1 MILGKV
7 FRKRGLTF
15 LTPRFSKNQST
26 RSNVLVER
34 FLIKKVF
41 KLSLIGN
48 FNVLQFLYAKGILK
62 KKFIPKFYAC

>member
-7 FRKRGLTF
+7 FRKGGFTF
-15 LTPRFSKNQST
+15 LTLRISKSLST

-34 FLIKKVF
+34 FLNKKVF
-41 KLSLIGN
+41 QLSLIGN

-62 KKFIPKFYAC
+62 KNYS

>member
-15 LTPRFSKNQST
+15 LTPRISKNQST
-26 RSNVLVER
+26 RSNVLLER

-48 FNVLQFLYAKGILK
+48 FNVLQFLYAKGI
-62 KKFIPKFYAC
+62 